1 MTIRPRRDQRRIVP
15 LIGLVVLCTSCSSHP
30 SAPGAPGATPP
41 AATTREVVFP
51 SGGLDLHGYLWEP
64 PGRGPYPVV
73 LYNHGS
79 EKLPGSKPAL
89 GAFFTTQG
97 FAFFVPHRRG
107 QGLSPGQYISDLVAQ
122 SPPAQQNQVVVDQL
136 VAQVD
141 DVVAALTYLLTLP
154 EIDRSRVV
162 VAGCSYG
169 GIETVLASERDLT
182 VRASVDFAG
191 AAESWG
197 NPILRTRLVDAV
209 DRARVPIFFL
219 QAMND
224 YNTAPSLAL
233 SGEMARVGKPY
244 QVKIYPAYG
253 TTVEDGHG
261 GFCTNAPDVWGADV
275 LAFLRTYIPLQVPSS
290 KF

>member
-1 MTIRPRRDQRRIVP
+1 MAPMTIRPRRDLRRIVP
-15 LIGLVVLCTSCSSHP
+15 LIGLVALSASCGSHSNTP
-30 SAPGAPGATPP
+30 SAPGATPP

-64 PGRGPYPVV
+64 SGRGPYPAV

-79 EKLPGSKPAL
+79 EKLPGSKPTL
-89 GAFFTTQG
+89 GGYFTAQG

-141 DVVAALTYLLTLP
+141 DVAAAFAYLLTLP

-169 GIETVLASERDLT
+169 GIETVLASERDLA

-197 NPILRTRLVDAV
+197 NPILRTRLTDAV

-244 QVKIYPAYG
+244 QVKIYPPYG
-253 TTVEDGHG
+253 TTVDDGHG

-275 LAFLRTYIPLQVPSS
+275 LAFLRTYIP
-290 KF
+290 F

>member
-1 MTIRPRRDQRRIVP
+1 
-15 LIGLVVLCTSCSSHP
+15 
-30 SAPGAPGATPP
+30 
-41 AATTREVVFP
+41 
-51 SGGLDLHGYLWEP
+51 
-64 PGRGPYPVV
+64 
-73 LYNHGS
+73 
-79 EKLPGSKPAL
+79 
-89 GAFFTTQG
+89 
-97 FAFFVPHRRG
+97 
-107 QGLSPGQYISDLVAQ
+107 
-122 SPPAQQNQVVVDQL
+122 VVVDQL
-136 VAQVD
+136 VAQVE
-141 DVVAALTYLLTLP
+141 DVAAALTYLLTLP

-197 NPILRTRLVDAV
+197 NPILRTRLTDAV

-233 SGEMARVGKPY
+233 SAEMARVGKPY
-244 QVKIYPAYG
+244 QVKIYPPYG

-275 LAFLRTYIPLQVPSS
+275 LAFLRTYIPAQVPGS